1 MYLHIYIY
9 IYKYLHIYIST
20 YIYMYL
26 HIYVPTYICTWIYIY
41 IYMYLHMY
49 IYIHISLYIYIYI
62 HIYIYVDSIHCMVH
76 YRSRENTPGF
86 PSEHVCLGNGYCCT
100 GMHLGSDGEG
110 SPISTLM
117 SCAINQGES
126 AGGSFEG
133 KETESISL

>member
-1 MYLHIYIY
+1 
-9 IYKYLHIYIST
+9 
-20 YIYMYL
+20 MYL
-26 HIYVPTYICTWIYIY
+26 HIYVPGYIY
-41 IYMYLHMY
+41 IYVPTYVY
-49 IYIHISLYIYIYI
+49 IYTHLSIYIYI